1 MLGLGGPN
9 INSFENQHPDLEAS
23 IYPRV
28 SDQDVL
34 YSLSEASLRSAIYVP
49 TDFQHGRDG
58 KTPVI
63 LVPGTGTYG
72 GEAFGSNFVKL
83 LRESAFAD
91 PVWLNIPGRMC
102 DESARNAEYVA
113 YAIRYISTRCQGKSV
128 AVVGWSQGC
137 LSTQWTLKYWPSTRE
152 LVSNFIAIS
161 ADFAGTVGA
170 WALCPF
176 KGTQPGTPAVWHQT
190 RNSNF
195 IAALRSH
202 GGDSAYV
209 PTTSIYSATDEVVQP
224 QSGMGASAYMKDE
237 RGVGVTNCELQVHA
251 RLKPAGLIYSHEA
264 VLYNPLAWAL
274 AADAIQNGGPG
285 SFERIDL
292 GAVCM
297 RSKAAGLSLIDA
309 TKTQALAAW
318 ALKNILL
325 FTPKPWREP
334 ELPAYAAAE
343 EKTYVPQELVAD
355 DPKVPAVLTTEIPDT
370 LSV

>member
-9 INSFENQHPDLEAS
+9 INSFGNKHPDLEVR
-23 IYPRV
+23 IYPRT
-28 SDQDVL
+28 SEQDAP
-34 YSLSEASLRSAIYVP
+34 YSVPEESLRSAIYIP
-49 TDFQHGRDG
+49 SAFQYGRDG
-58 KTPVI
+58 KTSVI

-72 GEAFGSNFVKL
+72 GEAYAPNFAKL

-91 PVWLNIPGRMC
+91 PVWLNVPGRMC

-113 YAIRYISTRCQGKSV
+113 YAIRYIYTRCQGRSV

-137 LSTQWTLKYWPSTRE
+137 LSIQWTLKYWPSTRE

-176 KGTQPGTPAVWHQT
+176 KGAQPGTPAVWHQT

-195 IAALRSH
+195 ISTLRSH

-224 QSGMGASAYMKDE
+224 QSGTGASAYMKDE
-237 RGVGVTNCELQVHA
+237 RGVGVTNCEVQVQA
-251 RLKPAGLIYSHEA
+251 RLRPAGLIYSHEA

-274 AADAIQNGGPG
+274 AADAIQHGGPG
-285 SFERIDL
+285 SLERIDM
-292 GAVCM
+292 ATVCM
-297 RSKAAGLSLIDA
+297 RSKAEGLSLIDA
-309 TKTQALAAW
+309 TRTQALAAW

-334 ELPAYAAAE
+334 ELPAYTAPE
-343 EKTYVPQELVAD
+343 EKTDVPAELVGDAL
-355 DPKVPAVLTTEIPDT
+355 KVPAVVVAELPDT
-370 LSV
+370 LPI